1 MQMYIVLKKKHEKE
15 KINEYL
21 FKYIYIYIY
30 THRHPG
36 VDRIWTFQK
45 TQVNF
50 LSSTLD
56 FLVQDDNIYIYI
68 YIHKQ
73 AISHSKNH
81 TRVARK
87 PQPLSNLKWMFI
99 LPQETCTCPSS
110 TNTSHTAWNMRS
122 RHFSAMF
129 GHEKWR
135 WANPISLV
143 EIVCEVFLL

>member
-1 MQMYIVLKKKHEKE
+1 MHADVYSIKKNMRKKN
-15 KINEYL
+15 KQISVQ
-21 FKYIYIYIY
+21 IYIY

-56 FLVQDDNIYIYI
+56 FLVQDDNIYI
-68 YIHKQ
+68 HKQ

-87 PQPLSNLKWMFI
+87 PQPLSNLK
-99 LPQETCTCPSS
+99 
-110 TNTSHTAWNMRS
+110 
-122 RHFSAMF
+122 
-129 GHEKWR
+129 
-135 WANPISLV
+135 
-143 EIVCEVFLL
+143 